1 MISPGTLIESKE
13 AVTALMVI
21 TVAVS
26 TYGGMR
32 SREINRVLPVFFAFA
47 AVFSIALWASIV
59 LGLNLMSTSN
69 TAAYY
74 IATALVDI
82 ATILLA
88 LTLAFVIAAVLE
100 IDELFT
106 LRSHIVNVRAWANGD
121 AWLWFPLANA
131 RAIASVLKEVIKG
144 LFIMAYIYAV
154 ITAAVASY
162 LIFLTH

>member
-1 MISPGTLIESKE
+1 MISPGTLTESKE

-26 TYGGMR
+26 VYGGVR
-32 SREINRVLPVFFAFA
+32 SREVNRVLPVFFAFA

-74 IATALVDI
+74 IAAALVDI

-88 LTLAFVIAAVLE
+88 LTLAFVIGAVLE
-100 IDELFT
+100 TDELFT
-106 LRSHIVNVRAWANGD
+106 LRSHIADVRAWANED
-121 AWLWFPLANA
+121 AWLWFPLADA
-131 RAIASVLKEVIKG
+131 RAIMSVLKDMIKG
-144 LFIMAYIYAV
+144 LSVMAYIYAV
-154 ITAAVASY
+154 ITAASASY
-162 LIFLTH
+162 LTFLTH

>member
-1 MISPGTLIESKE
+1 MISPGMLTESKE

-26 TYGGMR
+26 AYGGVR
-32 SREINRVLPVFFAFA
+32 SREVNRVLPIFFAFT

-74 IATALVDI
+74 IAAALVDI

-88 LTLAFVIAAVLE
+88 LTLAFVIAAILE

-106 LRSHIVNVRAWANGD
+106 LRSHIADVRAWANGD

-131 RAIASVLKEVIKG
+131 RAIVSVLKDMIKG
-144 LFIMAYIYAV
+144 LSIMAYIYAV
-154 ITAAVASY
+154 ITAASASY
-162 LIFLTH
+162 LTFLTH

>member
-1 MISPGTLIESKE
+1 MLTESKE

-26 TYGGMR
+26 AYGGVR
-32 SREINRVLPVFFAFA
+32 SREVNRVLPIFFAFT

-74 IATALVDI
+74 IAAALVDI

-88 LTLAFVIAAVLE
+88 LTLAFVIAAILE

-106 LRSHIVNVRAWANGD
+106 LRSHIADVRAWANGD

-131 RAIASVLKEVIKG
+131 RAIVSVLKDMIKG
-144 LFIMAYIYAV
+144 LSIMAYIYAV
-154 ITAAVASY
+154 ITAASASY
-162 LIFLTH
+162 LTFLTH